1 MDKRPKSQG
10 ALNPFVAIR
19 RQMQLGQAEFARI
32 IGCSLPAL
40 WAAERGTT
48 AKPTIILRGLQELG
62 YDATRLAEQY
72 GEWRSAMLEDERFRL
87 RVALEAEA
95 KDKPDDKQSH

>member
-1 MDKRPKSQG
+1 MDKGPKAG
-10 ALNPFVAIR
+10 DPENPFIRLR
-19 RQMQLGQAEFARI
+19 RQMGLGQAEFARI

-48 AKPTIILRGLQELG
+48 IKPSIILRGMQRLG

-72 GEWRSAMLEDERFRL
+72 ARWRVGMLESERMRLRSALES
-87 RVALEAEA
+87 
-95 KDKPDDKQSH
+95 KDKDTT